1 MENKIILLQNGK
13 SKTATPL
20 EVSIE
25 LAFVEKC
32 SMANPVK

>member
-1 MENKIILLQNGK
+1 
-13 SKTATPL
+13 L